1 MKSHF
6 TGYDRPSFFAVK
18 TFFLAFIL
26 ISAADCASQ
35 VYVLSNGEVE
45 TCAGVFV
52 DAGNS
57 EDGTGNPYPDE
68 NFTYTICPDTPGDAV
83 SVAFVAFGLQ
93 TNPNGNNSD
102 YLYIYDGPDSNA
114 PSMGSYTGNS
124 LQGLPVTAT
133 INNPTG
139 CLTFVFQ
146 DNGPANELSPGWEA
160 NIACTTPCAT
170 PIAASSIIDPPLPN
184 PDSISVGVCLEQE
197 VVFGD
202 AGSFADVGFNL
213 EQWVWNFD
221 DGSIDTL
228 NSASN
233 VAHTFSEPGE
243 YIVSLAVVDNNGCV
257 SLNLQPLQVLVSTI
271 PQFNSFQSTPVCAG
285 SPAFVDGN
293 PVQSVTWTALP
304 PQVVAGET
312 YLADGAGFSYSSDL
326 NFDFFEEGATLDDCD
341 DLLSVTVNMEHSYM
355 GDLDLSITCP
365 DGTTVSLMSYPN
377 GGGGCFLGEAVD
389 DGSNTPGTGYDYGWS
404 PNPDIDSGIN
414 DNVNWT
420 QTAYTDNA
428 GNNVNSNVA
437 NSGIYASEGDLCD
450 FVGCPLN
457 GTWTFSVLDNLAID
471 NGYIFEWGLNLNPA
485 LIPGVTTFTPTIGLE
500 ADSSFWTGPGII
512 DQDFD
517 ANYCDIVLDTPG
529 FYDYVFTVTNNFS
542 CTFDTTLT
550 IEVVEGPENS
560 ITAGEDQV
568 FCGTPVAL
576 QGAFLGG
583 GVSPC
588 AGSSETVVHCYDN
601 NENSNWSYCP
611 DNPGDGTMME
621 ILFYDGQ
628 IEGFF
633 DHIQVFDGADNSAP
647 LLIDLTGDYPET
659 FVTAT
664 NADGCLY
671 VQFTSDGSVSC
682 GSGAYEPV
690 SWCAGCGQ
698 DACGFLWSW
707 EPADNLTNP
716 NSANPLVNTFDG
728 FPTEYVAFVEPIGL
742 ENCATTDTVFVVPG
756 FDFTTTFTNPTCVF
770 TDGTIVLEIN
780 ESPADG
786 PWNADLFENGVYV
799 ESITS
804 NGGVNVFYNL
814 EEGNY
819 SVEVSDTDGCSYTI
833 PFVLTP
839 PQPMDFDL
847 TPNPNICI
855 NGFASLETSSDMDP
869 GQTWTYTWDNGLGT
883 GDLQLVNPVVDTDYT
898 VFATDVNGCLSDP
911 QTVTVQVYDSLN
923 VSISVP
929 DLICG
934 GAFAELEADVFNGG
948 SGAGY
953 SFDWSWQNNPVG
965 GDDSYWVDYP
975 LASGTYCVT
984 LSDNCESPAVTECGE
999 VVIETPIAADFTSDT
1014 TRSCVPGVF
1023 QFESLVDPSLIAQT
1037 EWFFGDGELAYESNP
1052 AHAYLNPGSY
1062 DITFNITSLI
1072 GCEYTN
1078 FSPGYLQVFTP
1089 PYVGFSATPQP
1100 TRVPDTEIQFEAVN
1114 STNVVEWFWLF
1125 DSIQYLGASAD
1136 VNPLFEFPIDQGG
1149 NYPVTLSVTDEN
1161 GCTSQITRTIE
1172 VLDLFALY
1180 IPTAFTPNNDGTND
1194 AFYAVGT
1201 DIDPNRFNLQV
1212 INRWGNLI
1220 FETNDMNEVW
1230 YGKANDGSEHY
1241 AQDGVY
1247 FYRVV
1252 VYSLSNPA
1260 ERKEVKGAVTLTR

>member
-1 MKSHF
+1 MIILRENQYF
-6 TGYDRPSFFAVK
+6 RSFVK
-18 TFFLAFIL
+18 PFFLMLFFVGTAMQL
-26 ISAADCASQ
+26 VSQ
-35 VYVLSNGEVE
+35 VYVISNEETE
-45 TCAGVFV
+45 TCSGVFV
-52 DAGNS
+52 DAGNTI
-57 EDGTGNPYPDE
+57 DGVGNPYPDE
-68 NFTYTICPDTPGDAV
+68 NFTYTMCPDNPGDAISV
-83 SVAFVAFGLQ
+83 SFVAFGLQ

-102 YLYIYDGPDSNA
+102 YLYIYDGPDTGS
-114 PSMGSYTGNS
+114 PSMGSYTGNT

-160 NIACTTPCAT
+160 NISCTTPCAT
-170 PIAASSIIDPPLPN
+170 PIAASSIVEPPLPN
-184 PDSISVGVCLEQE
+184 PDSISVGVCLNQE
-197 VVFGD
+197 VIFGD
-202 AGSFADVGFNL
+202 NGSTPGIGFNL
-213 EQWVWNFD
+213 DSWIWNFD

-228 NSASN
+228 NSGSN
-233 VAHTFSEPGE
+233 ISHVFSEPGE
-243 YIVSLAVVDNNGCV
+243 YIVSLAVLDNNGCV

-271 PQFNSFQSTPVCAG
+271 PLFNSFQSTPVCAG

-326 NFDFFEEGATLDDCD
+326 NFDFFEEGATLENCD

-355 GDLDLSITCP
+355 GDLDLTITCP
-365 DGTTVSLMSYPN
+365 DGTTVALMSYPN

-389 DGSNTPGTGYDYGWS
+389 DGSNTPGTGYNYGWS
-404 PNPDIDSGIN
+404 PNPDIESNIN
-414 DNVNWT
+414 DNANWT
-420 QTAYTDNA
+420 QIAYTDNA
-428 GNNVNSNVA
+428 GNNMNSNIA
-437 NSGIYASEGDLCD
+437 NPGIYASEGDLCD

-471 NGYIFEWGLNLNPA
+471 NGYIFEWGLNLNPI

-550 IEVVEGPENS
+550 IEVVEGPENN
-560 ITAGEDQV
+560 ITAGPDQI
-568 FCGTPVAL
+568 FCGDPVNL
-576 QGAFLGG
+576 QGAFLGDG
-583 GVSPC
+583 ISPC

-601 NENSNWSYCP
+601 DENTSWLYCP
-611 DNPGDGTMME
+611 DNIGDGTMME

-633 DHIQVFDGADNSAP
+633 DHIQVFDGDDNAAP
-647 LLIDLTGDYPET
+647 LLLDLTGDYPES

-664 NADGCLY
+664 NPDGCLF

-682 GSGAYEPV
+682 GSGNYDPV
-690 SWCAGCGQ
+690 SWCAGCGE

-707 EPADNLTNP
+707 EPADNLTNA
-716 NSANPLVNTFDG
+716 NTANPTVNTFDG
-728 FPTEYVAFVEPIGL
+728 IPTEYVAFVEPVGL
-742 ENCATTDTVFVVPG
+742 DNCATTDTVFVIPG
-756 FDFTTTFTNPTCVF
+756 FDFTTSFSNPTCVL
-770 TDGTIVLEIN
+770 TDGTIVIEIN
-780 ESPADG
+780 EPPSDG
-786 PWNADLFENGVYV
+786 PWTADLYENGVLV
-799 ESITS
+799 ETINS
-804 NGGVNVFYNL
+804 NGGFDVFDDL
-814 EEGNY
+814 VEGNY
-819 SVEVSDTDGCSYTI
+819 SVTLSDAAGCEYEVA
-833 PFVLTP
+833 FVLSP

-855 NGFASLETSSDMDP
+855 NGFATLETSSDMDP
-869 GQTWTYTWDNGLGT
+869 SDSWTYTWDNGLNT
-883 GDLQLVNPVVDTDYT
+883 GDVQIVNPVVDTDYT
-898 VFATDVNGCLSDP
+898 VFATDPNGCTSDI
-911 QTVTVQVYDSLN
+911 QIVTVQVYDSLN
-923 VSISVP
+923 VSLNAP

-934 GAFAELEADVFNGG
+934 GAFAELEADAFNGG

-953 SFDWSWQNNPVG
+953 SFDWTWQSNSVG
-965 GDDSYWVDYP
+965 GDENYWVDYP
-975 LASGTYCVT
+975 EFTGTYCVT
-984 LSDNCESPAVTECGE
+984 LSDNCETPAVTACEE
-999 VVIETPIAADFTSDT
+999 VVIETPIPADFTSDT

-1023 QFESLVDPSLIAQT
+1023 QFESLVDPDLIDQT
-1037 EWFFGDGELAYESNP
+1037 EWFFGDGELAYESDP

-1078 FSPGYLQVFTP
+1078 FQPNYLQVFTP
-1089 PYVGFSATPQP
+1089 PYVGFTATPQP
-1100 TRVPDTEIQFEAVN
+1100 TRVPDTEVQFESVN
-1114 STNVVEWFWLF
+1114 SSNVVDWFWLF
-1125 DSIQYLGASAD
+1125 DSIQNLGASSDA
-1136 VNPLFEFPIDQGG
+1136 NPAFEFPYDHGG

-1172 VLDLFALY
+1172 VLDLFSLY
-1180 IPTAFTPNNDGTND
+1180 IPTSFTPNNDGNND

-1201 DIDPNRFNLQV
+1201 DIDPNRFSMQV
-1212 INRWGNLI
+1212 INRWGNLV
-1220 FETNDMNEVW
+1220 FETSDMNEAW
-1230 YGKANDGSEHY
+1230 YGNANDASEHY
-1241 AQDGVY
+1241 AADGVY

-1252 VYSLSNPA
+1252 VYSVSNPA
-1260 ERKEVKGAVTLTR
+1260 ERKEIKGSVTLMR

>member
-1 MKSHF
+1 MTTYPRKRIICQFPVALILMLFSL
-6 TGYDRPSFFAVK
+6 S
-18 TFFLAFIL
+18 LANQVRGQVFV
-26 ISAADCASQ
+26 ISNDD
-35 VYVLSNGEVE
+35 VE

-52 DAGNS
+52 DAGNTV
-57 EDGTGNPYPDE
+57 DGVGNPYPDA
-68 NFTYTICPDTPGDAV
+68 NFTYTLCPDNPGDAASV
-83 SVAFVAFGLQ
+83 SFVAFGLQ

-102 YLYIYDGPDSNA
+102 YLYIYDGPDTGS
-114 PSMGSYTGNS
+114 PSMGSYTGNA

-160 NIACTTPCAT
+160 NISCTTPCAT
-170 PIAASSIIDPPLPN
+170 PIAASGIVEPPLQN
-184 PDSISVGVCLEQE
+184 PDSISVGVCLNQE
-197 VVFGD
+197 VIFGD
-202 AGSFADVGFNL
+202 NGSTPGIGFNL
-213 EQWVWNFD
+213 DSWIWNFD
-221 DGSIDTL
+221 DGEIDTL

-233 VAHTFSEPGE
+233 VAHSFSEPGE
-243 YIVSLAVVDNNGCV
+243 YIVSLAVLDNNGCV

-312 YLADGAGFSYSSDL
+312 YLADGAGFSYSSEL
-326 NFDFFEEGATLDDCD
+326 NFDFFEEGATLENCD

-355 GDLDLSITCP
+355 GDLDLTISCP

-404 PNPDIDSGIN
+404 PNPDFDSNIN
-414 DNVNWT
+414 DNANWT

-428 GNNVNSNVA
+428 GNNMNSNIA
-437 NSGIYASEGDLCD
+437 NPGIYASEGDLCD

-500 ADSSFWTGPGII
+500 ADSSYWTGPGIV

-517 ANYCDIVLDTPG
+517 ANFCDIVLDTPG

-550 IEVVEGPENS
+550 IEVVEGPENN
-560 ITAGEDQV
+560 ITAGPDQI
-568 FCGTPVAL
+568 FCGDPVEL

-583 GVSPC
+583 GISPC
-588 AGSSETVVHCYDN
+588 AGNSETVVHCYDN
-601 NENSNWSYCP
+601 NENSNWLYCP
-611 DNPGDGTMME
+611 DIIGDGTMME

-633 DHIQVFDGADNSAP
+633 DHITVFDGNDNTAP
-647 LLIDLTGDYPET
+647 LLLDLSGDYPES

-664 NADGCLY
+664 NPDGCLY

-682 GSGAYEPV
+682 GSGSFEPV

-698 DACGFLWSW
+698 DACGFLWNW
-707 EPADNLTNP
+707 EPADNLTNS
-716 NSANPLVNTFDG
+716 NTANPTVNTFDG
-728 FPTEYVAFVEPIGL
+728 NPTEYVAFVEPIGL
-742 ENCATTDTVFVVPG
+742 DNCATTDTVYVIPG
-756 FDFTTTFTNPTCVF
+756 FDFSTSFTNPTCVL
-770 TDGTIVLEIN
+770 TDGTIVIEID
-780 ESPADG
+780 EPPADG
-786 PWNADLFENGVYV
+786 PWTAELFENGGLV
-799 ESITS
+799 ETITS
-804 NGGVNVFYNL
+804 NGGVDVFGNL
-814 EEGNY
+814 VEGNY
-819 SVEVSDTDGCSYTI
+819 SVTLSDVAGCEYEIS
-833 PFVLTP
+833 FALSP

-855 NGFASLETSSDMDP
+855 NGFATLEVSSEMDP
-869 GQTWTYTWDNGLGT
+869 AQNWTYTWDNGLNL
-883 GDLQLVNPVVDTDYT
+883 GDVQVVNPIVDTDYT
-898 VFATDVNGCLSDP
+898 VFATDVNGCTSVA
-911 QTVTVQVYDSLN
+911 QTVTVQVYDSLD
-923 VSISVP
+923 VSLSVP
-929 DLICG
+929 GLICG
-934 GAFAELEADVFNGG
+934 GAFAELEANAFSGG

-953 SFDWSWQNNPVG
+953 SFDWTWQGNSVG
-965 GDDSYWVDYP
+965 GDDSYWVDFP
-975 LASGTYCVT
+975 VATGTYCVT
-984 LSDNCESPAVTECGE
+984 LSDNCESPEVTACEE
-999 VVIETPIAADFTSDT
+999 VVIETPIPAAFTSDT

-1023 QFESLVDPSLIAQT
+1023 QFESLVDPATISET
-1037 EWFFGDGELAYESNP
+1037 EWFFGDGDLSYDSNP
-1052 AHAYLNPGSY
+1052 VHAYLNPGSY

-1072 GCEYTN
+1072 GCEYIN
-1078 FSPGYLQVFTP
+1078 FQPNYLQVFTP

-1100 TRVPDTEIQFEAVN
+1100 TRVPDTEVQFESVN
-1114 STNVVEWFWLF
+1114 SSNVVDWFWLF
-1125 DSIQYLGASAD
+1125 DSIQNLGASSD
-1136 VNPLFEFPIDQGG
+1136 VNPIFEFPYDQGG
-1149 NYPVTLSVTDEN
+1149 NYPVTLVVTDEN
-1161 GCTSQITRTIE
+1161 GCSSQITRTIE
-1172 VLDLFALY
+1172 VLDLFSLY
-1180 IPTAFTPNNDGTND
+1180 IPTSFTPNNDGTND

-1201 DIDPNRFNLQV
+1201 DIDPNRFSMQV
-1212 INRWGNLI
+1212 INRWGNLV
-1220 FETNDMNEVW
+1220 FETADMNEVW
-1230 YGKANDGSEHY
+1230 YGKANDGSEHF

-1252 VYSLSNPA
+1252 VFSLSNPA
-1260 ERKEVKGAVTLTR
+1260 ERKEIKGSVTLIR